1 MFSKNKFSTIREEA
15 SVIDPLLEKDITHDS
30 DTKCGTIANS
40 VRSIVEGSKE
50 KRGKCTE
57 NEVASGESVLPE
69 KQTTLLTALKEASG
83 KINLSH

>member
-1 MFSKNKFSTIREEA
+1 MIGIR
-15 SVIDPLLEKDITHDS
+15 LLLM
-30 DTKCGTIANS
+30 TKCGNIRNS
-40 VRSIVEGSKE
+40 VRSIVEGRKE

-57 NEVASGESVLPE
+57 NEAHEVASGESVLPE